1 MYTILIN
8 KDKTLTTTV
17 KETLLRHSTTD
28 QIQFLLTPDI
38 KDDTTITHSYT
49 AVLNYKGAD
58 RIVRSENLT
67 TDESLYKDKV
77 RFILPTGTAFFNFDG
92 LLQVW
97 IGITDTIT
105 TTTIDEDTGEE
116 TTATVTKTYD
126 TLSTTV
132 FICEVPH
139 SRRRNPEEDNT
150 IIITRGDSQEV
161 DLYLTDRE
169 GYPYNPVE
177 GDHVYFYMKKSAQ
190 AQELLIQKEIDI
202 HTLVINFIEEDTRN
216 LAFGEYRY
224 EIEIV
229 LQGGEHYT
237 AIKNTPF
244 IITEELH

>member
-8 KDKTLTTTV
+8 KDKTLTTSV
-17 KETLLRHSTTD
+17 RATLLRHSTTD

-38 KDDTTITHSYT
+38 EETADNTTITHSYT

-58 RIVRSENLT
+58 HIVRSENLT

-77 RFILPTGTAFFNFDG
+77 RFVLPTGTAFFNYDG
-92 LLQVW
+92 IVQVW
-97 IGITDTIT
+97 ITLTDTIT
-105 TTTIDEDTGEE
+105 TEVTGEE
-116 TTATVTKTYD
+116 TTTVTESYE
-126 TLSTTV
+126 TLPTAIYIS
-132 FICEVPH
+132 EVPY
-139 SRRRNPEEDNT
+139 SRRRSPEEDNT
-150 IIITRGDSQEV
+150 IVITRGDSQEV

-177 GDHVYFYMKKSAQ
+177 GDHVYFYMKKSAYAEQ
-190 AQELLIQKEIDI
+190 VLIQKEIDI
-202 HTLVINFIEEDTRN
+202 HTLVINFVEEDTRN

-229 LQGGEHYT
+229 LQGGDHYT
-237 AIKNTPF
+237 AIKSTPF